1 MSTPLT
7 PPPHPLKL
15 SLQKDRQLTIDWSD
29 GRQSVYPIAYL
40 RRFCPCA
47 ACRVERDNPP
57 KSRLHVLKGDF
68 SKPLSVVSA
77 EPVGNY
83 AIRLHWSDNHASGIY
98 SYAYL
103 SEISPQV

>member
-1 MSTPLT
+1 MNGPTM
-7 PPPHPLKL
+7 
-15 SLQKDRQLTIDWSD
+15 RRRIE
-29 GRQSVYPIAYL
+29 GRT
-40 RRFCPCA
+40 RRT
-47 ACRVERDNPP
+47 VNPP

-98 SYAYL
+98 SYTYL
-103 SEISPQV
+103 SEISPPE